1 MRAVLGY
8 LASATS
14 SAPSSGDAGRWA
26 DIARSSSGL
35 GRRPDHTVAVVGLNG
50 IGRDRAAAA
59 PAWRRPGLDRSRVS
73 SAETCACSV
82 SCPFAGHT
90 LGTVRLRHPLRRTS
104 TCSKLEGGGDG
115 GARVVKQRG
124 PQRLRSVDLSPSWV
138 WPPSPD
144 GAMQQLIVRLAR
156 ENPAGYQRIKGE
168 LLRLHVRVSA
178 SAIRETLRR

>member
-59 PAWRRPGLDRSRVS
+59 PAWRRPGLDRSRVA

-82 SCPFAGHT
+82 SGPFAGHT
-90 LGTVRLRHPLRRTS
+90 LGTVRLRHPV
-104 TCSKLEGGGDG
+104 GYVN
-115 GARVVKQRG
+115 AFV
-124 PQRLRSVDLSPSWV
+124 
-138 WPPSPD
+138 
-144 GAMQQLIVRLAR
+144 QLTG
-156 ENPAGYQRIKGE
+156 N
-168 LLRLHVRVSA
+168 HVG
-178 SAIRETLRR
+178 